1 MFIIKNLC
9 IKINNVVII
18 ICIIGVNNVIS
29 YMFFLKFMYVLEIF
43 IFKLFI
49 VLINDRNNSY

>member
-1 MFIIKNLC
+1 MFVIKNMC
-9 IKINNVVII
+9 IKINSVVII
-18 ICIIGVNNVIS
+18 IRIIGVNNVIS

-49 VLINDRNNSY
+49 VLINDWNNSY

>member
-18 ICIIGVNNVIS
+18 ICIIGVSNVIS